1 MRRAVVTG
9 IGAITPVGDAAQ
21 SAFLALVQGKSGI
34 RRIAGFPLSAEF
46 EVQIAGEVPDFD
58 PSRWMNAREARR
70 QARFTQFAICAAKQA
85 LDDSGLALAG
95 YASER
100 IATILGAGLGG
111 VEIFSDAVAA
121 LIERGPRKVS
131 PLAAVSLYP
140 NIAPAMVSMLIEA
153 RGPCFSVT
161 SACASSAH
169 ALGEA
174 LRLIQRGDVDAV
186 VAGGSEAS
194 ISPVGVAAFTRTRV
208 LSARNDAPAEASRPF
223 DRDRD
228 GFVMAEGGAMLV
240 LEEWE
245 QARRRGAK
253 IYGELRGYGASAD
266 AFHMT
271 QPREDGIGPR
281 LAMEAALRDA
291 GIGPQQIDY
300 INAHGTST
308 PHNDLVET
316 RALKQVLGDHARRVW
331 ISSTKS
337 MTGHMMGAGGA
348 FEAIVG
354 LLSMQH
360 GVVPPTAN
368 LEVPGEECDLDY
380 VPRTAR
386 ERPIRTVLSNSFGFG
401 GQNVALVLGAV

>member
-9 IGAITPVGDAAQ
+9 IGAVTPVGHDAH
-21 SAFLALVQGKSGI
+21 SSFLALVQGQSGV
-34 RRIAGFPLSAEF
+34 RPVSFPVTDEY
-46 EVQIAGEVPDFD
+46 ETRIAGEVQDFD
-58 PSRWMNAREARR
+58 PSRWMNVREARR
-70 QARFTQFAICAAKQA
+70 QARFTQFAMCAAQQA
-85 LDDSGLALAG
+85 LDESGLKQAG

-100 IATILGAGLGG
+100 IATVIGAGLGG
-111 VEIFSDAVAA
+111 VEIFAEAVSA
-121 LIERGPRKVS
+121 LNARGPRKVS

-140 NIAPAMVSMLIEA
+140 NIAPAMVSMLAEA

-169 ALGEA
+169 ALGEG
-174 LRLIQRGDVDAV
+174 LRMIQRGDVDAV
-186 VAGGSEAS
+186 IAGGGEAAVT
-194 ISPVGVAAFTRTRV
+194 PVGMAAFTRMRA
-208 LSARNDAPAEASRPF
+208 LSTRNDEPSRASRPF

-240 LEEWE
+240 LEELE
-245 QARRRGAK
+245 HAQKRGAR
-253 IYGELRGYGASAD
+253 IYGELAGYGASAD
-266 AFHMT
+266 AFHVT

-281 LAMEAALRDA
+281 LAMQGALRDA
-291 GIGPQQIDY
+291 GLAPERIDY

-316 RALKQVLGDHARRVW
+316 RAIKQVFGSHAAALW

-360 GVVPPTAN
+360 RVVPPTLN
-368 LEVPGEECDLDY
+368 LENPGEECDLDY
-380 VPRTAR
+380 VPGQAR
-386 ERPIRTVLSNSFGFG
+386 ERPVRSVLSNSFGFG
-401 GQNVALVLGAV
+401 GQNVALVLTAV

>member
-1 MRRAVVTG
+1 
-9 IGAITPVGDAAQ
+9 
-21 SAFLALVQGKSGI
+21 
-34 RRIAGFPLSAEF
+34 
-46 EVQIAGEVPDFD
+46 
-58 PSRWMNAREARR
+58 
-70 QARFTQFAICAAKQA
+70 
-85 LDDSGLALAG
+85 
-95 YASER
+95 
-100 IATILGAGLGG
+100 
-111 VEIFSDAVAA
+111 
-121 LIERGPRKVS
+121 
-131 PLAAVSLYP
+131 
-140 NIAPAMVSMLIEA
+140 
-153 RGPCFSVT
+153 
-161 SACASSAH
+161 
-169 ALGEA
+169 
-174 LRLIQRGDVDAV
+174 
-186 VAGGSEAS
+186 
-194 ISPVGVAAFTRTRV
+194 
-208 LSARNDAPAEASRPF
+208 
-223 DRDRD
+223 
-228 GFVMAEGGAMLV
+228 MLV

-245 QARRRGAK
+245 HARRRGAK

-291 GIGPQQIDY
+291 ELRPEQIDY

-308 PHNDLVET
+308 PHNDVVET
-316 RALKQVLGDHARRVW
+316 RALKQVLGDQARRVW

-368 LEVPGEECDLDY
+368 LDVPGEECDLDY